1 MNDSSQ
7 SANNPASR
15 ECAPIAL
22 GELSPGD
29 SLETVRRRGTMIA
42 TRSARRATGLS
53 WRAVLHKL
61 HLWLGLSILIPLV
74 ALGISGSILVYQPEI
89 EALLAG
95 APPVRTPGSPHPI
108 AEIVAAARSAAPEG
122 VDPVL
127 YLPPR
132 DDRGAAVVRLLQPTR
147 GPRLFDVHVDPVS
160 LEVLQI
166 RSGTRP
172 LRPVFQ
178 LHAGLLAGRAG
189 REAVGWLGV
198 MTLGMAASGLVLW
211 WPPPRGW
218 RLALSVSR
226 GARGRRLWRELHGA
240 LGFWSLGLFVLVTFT
255 GVHFVFAQ
263 PIRAAVARVLPVGD
277 GWRAAHL
284 PASPGAEARA
294 IDADGAVAAAL
305 VAAPGA
311 RLWALALPVR
321 PDQGYSANVLLAGAS
336 PGAPTVTV
344 TVDPRDGSVVEVRD
358 PARLPAGER
367 VLAWQAPLHRGV
379 GLGPVYRFVIFLSGL
394 LPLVFAATGL
404 SMWSMRRSP
413 RRALMNAAAPPGR
426 TRRKPS

>member
-61 HLWLGLSILIPLV
+61 HLWLGLSISIPLV

-211 WPPPRGW
+211 WPPPP
-218 RLALSVSR
+218 RLAPRPQCQPRGEGPPALARAPWRARLLVPRALRAGDLHRRPFRLRAADTGGGRSRAAGRRRVEGGAPPRFSRGRGPRDRRRRRGRGGTGGGSRRAALGVSAASPARPGLLRQRPTRGSLARSAHRHGHGRPARWQRCRSSRPGAAPRR
-226 GARGRRLWRELHGA
+226 GARPR
-240 LGFWSLGLFVLVTFT
+240 
-255 GVHFVFAQ
+255 
-263 PIRAAVARVLPVGD
+263 
-277 GWRAAHL
+277 
-284 PASPGAEARA
+284 
-294 IDADGAVAAAL
+294 
-305 VAAPGA
+305 
-311 RLWALALPVR
+311 
-321 PDQGYSANVLLAGAS
+321 LAGA
-336 PGAPTVTV
+336 AP
-344 TVDPRDGSVVEVRD
+344 
-358 PARLPAGER
+358 
-367 VLAWQAPLHRGV
+367 
-379 GLGPVYRFVIFLSGL
+379 
-394 LPLVFAATGL
+394 
-404 SMWSMRRSP
+404 
-413 RRALMNAAAPPGR
+413 
-426 TRRKPS
+426 